1 MSSLPVV
8 PTLDAGNEA
17 SLNSTHKVPSSALHD
32 DITSPS
38 GPPAKEITPP
48 NPHSK
53 PCSLCNRPRDV
64 LIRCQI
70 DETKKWHFVCT
81 GKCWQSVS
89 GGSADGDQQHP
100 LYRYG
105 GMWKNKHDAVSAK
118 IKGKAKEENKGRWN
132 GTPGPHRRK
141 RMKVLS
147 KRIGKDSGLL
157 GDMKIKDDDGGSDI
171 EVSELSDEDRGELL
185 DGFEEVDEGNS
196 EARKNE
202 EFNGNGITSVK
213 S

>member
-1 MSSLPVV
+1 MSSP
-8 PTLDAGNEA
+8 PIARALDADNEA
-17 SLNSTHKVPSSALHD
+17 ISNLTQGTSSSTLP
-32 DITSPS
+32 
-38 GPPAKEITPP
+38 KEETLLPTKQNPPP

-53 PCSLCNRPRDV
+53 PCTLCNRPRDV

-89 GGSADGDQQHP
+89 GGSADGDRDHP

-118 IKGKAKEENKGRWN
+118 IKGKAKEENKGIWN
-132 GTPGPHRRK
+132 GTPGPHRRRGEKAKRK
-141 RMKVLS
+141 RM
-147 KRIGKDSGLL
+147 GKDSGML
-157 GDMKIKDDDGGSDI
+157 GDMRVKDDDGGSDI
-171 EVSELSDEDRGELL
+171 EVSEVSDEDGVEELL
-185 DGFEEVDEGNS
+185 DGFEREDEPENEGKRKEEVKG
-196 EARKNE
+196 E
-202 EFNGNGITSVK
+202 EITSVQ

>member
-1 MSSLPVV
+1 MSSTTDAPI
-8 PTLDAGNEA
+8 LDVDNET
-17 SLNSTHKVPSSALHD
+17 SLNSTQEAPSSALHD
-32 DITSPS
+32 DITSL
-38 GPPAKEITPP
+38 PANEITPP
-48 NPHSK
+48 NSHSK
-53 PCSLCNRPRDV
+53 PCSLCDRPKDV

-81 GKCWQSVS
+81 GRCWQSVS
-89 GGSADGDQQHP
+89 GGSADGDKKHP

-105 GMWKNKHDAVSAK
+105 GIWKNKHDAVSGK
-118 IKGKAKEENKGRWN
+118 IKGRAKEKNQERCN

-147 KRIGKDSGLL
+147 KRTGKDSGLV

-171 EVSELSDEDRGELL
+171 EVSELSDEDGAEELL
-185 DGFEEVDEGNS
+185 DGFEEVDEGNA
-196 EARKNE
+196 EARKKE
-202 EFNGNGITSVK
+202 EVNGNGITSVK